1 MSNFEI
7 AHRPGWTAALAAV
20 VRALAGAMVPNGI
33 AALAANRASRRNAG
47 RLEHLSDRELK
58 DIGLTRSDLGRI
70 AREGRLAD

>member
-1 MSNFEI
+1 MSIFEI
-7 AHRPGWTAALAAV
+7 AHRPGRTAALAAV
-20 VRALAGAMVPNGI
+20 VRALAGTMVRNGL
-33 AALAANRASRRNAG
+33 AALAANRAARGSAG